1 MDEFTIPKLTIPPI
15 SCQAS
20 PLPFRKLQNQFQFR
34 SPYAPV
40 QVRQSDRC
48 LFPSSGQAP
57 NRPDGSGFQYSI
69 PHPRHPV
76 AKDVKIY
83 PERMFPT
90 RFATKRS
97 KSPPPERRNHKTG
110 LCRISTRVFGSVP
123 NPAPFSFVKTHN
135 DQYWRYLAQAFI
147 VFKRLAVDDK
157 TIK

>member
-1 MDEFTIPKLTIPPI
+1 MDEFTIPKLKIPPI
-15 SCQAS
+15 SFQAS
-20 PLPFRKLQNQFQFR
+20 PLPFLKWQNQFQSR

-40 QVRQSDRC
+40 QGRQSGRC
-48 LFPSSGQAP
+48 LFPSTGQGP
-57 NRPDGSGFQYSI
+57 KRPDGSGFQYSI
-69 PHPRHPV
+69 PHPRNPV
-76 AKDVKIY
+76 AKDVKSY
-83 PERMFPT
+83 PERIVST

-135 DQYWRYLAQAFI
+135 NQYWRYLAQAFI
-147 VFKRLAVDDK
+147 VLKRLAVDDK